1 MKKLNKIITVFLL
14 IFLAQSCSDNDRDLY
29 DGAPMVNFNNGISST
44 ALVLST
50 QTAPYND
57 IKIKYGTIRPTQGS
71 NTVTLVVDDAK
82 STAVEGT
89 DFEILNNATD
99 ELANGEMNGEF
110 TVRVFKTPATQAG
123 KTAIFNLKSGS
134 IQNAVFNQTY
144 TLSIA
149 LTCPASSFPGL
160 FSVNNPLFG
169 ATFDVEIVAGTTP
182 NTLIIKDYIEVGY
195 DITVNYDPT
204 SGVVS
209 LPAAAQPTGYVNGA
223 NGMIMIKAAVDGSK
237 GTIDFCN
244 RKMNLRLSYGTPTGA
259 TYNIGGS
266 TSVTDAFTG
275 F

>member
-1 MKKLNKIITVFLL
+1 MKKFSKIILVFLL
-14 IFLAQSCSDNDRDLY
+14 IFLVQSCSDNDRDLY
-29 DGAPMVNFNNGISST
+29 DGAPSVNFNNGISST
-44 ALVLST
+44 ALILST
-50 QTAPYND
+50 QTEPYND
-57 IKIKYGTIRPTQGS
+57 VKIKFGTIRPTQGS
-71 NTVTLVVDDAK
+71 NAVKLVVDATK

-89 DFEILNNATD
+89 DFQILNNATD
-99 ELANGEMNGEF
+99 ELTDGEMNGEF

-123 KTAIFNLKSGS
+123 KTAVFNLKSGS
-134 IQNAVFNQTY
+134 LQNAVFNQTY

-149 LTCPASSFPGL
+149 LTCPASSFPGF
-160 FSVNNPLFG
+160 FSATNLLFG
-169 ATFDVEIVAGTTP
+169 DTWDVEIVAGTTP

-195 DITVNYDPT
+195 DITVNYDPS

-259 TYNIGGS
+259 TYNVGGS
-266 TSVTDAFTG
+266 TSITDVFEG